1 MKTNFQAL
9 INFCANEKHENVS
22 FIMNCC
28 FFSILGT
35 AVFWVIGASIF
46 LIALHASFFNHDAL
60 DLPLDDSQKL
70 TGQIIEDV

>member
-1 MKTNFQAL
+1 MNY
-9 INFCANEKHENVS
+9 NELLL
-22 FIMNCC
+22 
-28 FFSILGT
+28 FFLSNLGT

>member
-1 MKTNFQAL
+1 MNY
-9 INFCANEKHENVS
+9 NELLL
-22 FIMNCC
+22 
-28 FFSILGT
+28 FFLSNLGT

-46 LIALHASFFNHDAL
+46 LIAIHASFYNHDAL

>member
-1 MKTNFQAL
+1 MKLTRKN
-9 INFCANEKHENVS
+9 IIYNELFLFLSN
-22 FIMNCC
+22 
-28 FFSILGT
+28 LGT